1 MNRIILWGLVLV
13 MALELISASPPL
25 LGQQAAATIPPMQSP
40 SENAR
45 GAFVPRHVDLWNV
58 IGFFLLAALS
68 W

>member
-13 MALELISASPPL
+13 MGLKLISASRSL
-25 LGQQAAATIPPMQSP
+25 SGQQAAAAILPVQSP

-45 GAFVPRHVDLWNV
+45 VAFVPRQADLRNV
-58 IGFFLLAALS
+58 VGFFLLAALS